1 MTSEPA
7 RSGTASPA
15 GEDGDWRSSRATSAV
30 PSTDGDNSPRQ
41 APAAPAER
49 RKLALAPRSVPA
61 TPSTATSPDSTT
73 AAPSSGKSIFGAA
86 KPIDTAAR
94 EREAAAK
101 MAARD
106 AERKKAREEE
116 AKREEDKAKK
126 LSDDRARAIKEAQD
140 KAMAAVTGRPVPKA
154 RQTSTG
160 AQGAGA
166 AAKKRGPGQVGEDG
180 FEQVAGK
187 GARAPV
193 GQQERPGQGS
203 RKESTTRTG
212 FSFAA
217 AAGGIAGQD
226 EDDEGKDGIED
237 VTNGVKEVAV

>member
-7 RSGTASPA
+7 GSGTASPA
-15 GEDGDWRSSRATSAV
+15 EERDWRSSRATSAV

-41 APAAPAER
+41 QPAAPGER

-61 TPSTATSPDSTT
+61 TPSSATSPDS
-73 AAPSSGKSIFGAA
+73 APSSAKSIFGAA
-86 KPIDTAAR
+86 KPIDTATR

-126 LSDDRARAIKEAQD
+126 LSDDRARAIKEAQE
-140 KAMAAVTGRPVPKA
+140 KAMAAVSGRPAKPA
-154 RQTSTG
+154 AAPRQQSG
-160 AQGAGA
+160 GANAQG
-166 AAKKRGPGQVGEDG
+166 AKKRGPGQVGDDG

-187 GARAPV
+187 GARASAAA
-193 GQQERPGQGS
+193 QDRPGQGT

-226 EDDEGKDGIED
+226 EDDEGKDGVEEIE
-237 VTNGVKEVAV
+237 NGVKEVAV